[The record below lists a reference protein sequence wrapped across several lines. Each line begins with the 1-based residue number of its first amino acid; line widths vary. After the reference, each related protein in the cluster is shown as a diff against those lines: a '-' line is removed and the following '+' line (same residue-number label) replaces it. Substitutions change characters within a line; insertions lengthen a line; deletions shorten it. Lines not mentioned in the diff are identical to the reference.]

1 MAATTRDLDTEALSV
16 GQRTVLAAIE
26 ASELANLF
34 YFSGGSAL
42 QAAYLHHRKSL
53 DLDFFSRTPVRAEPI
68 LAVFRD
74 AGLATSDQSRVHDRL
89 EMTVV
94 VGAEAVRV
102 EFVHYAFNRVAEP
115 EARFGRIEIDSR
127 RDMLANKLSALIDR
141 FEAKDY
147 ADTLLLLRDGL
158 SLDQGVADCRVKFG
172 WPALEHLLQ
181 QAFARSARLVH
192 WPALVVDL
200 SLEEAKGAF
209 RELARDLIRLP
220 DED

>member
-1 MAATTRDLDTEALSV
+1 MAATTRDLDPEALSL
-16 GQRTVLAAIE
+16 GQRAVLAAIE
-26 ASELANLF
+26 ASELADLF

-42 QAAYLHHRKSL
+42 QAAYLRHRTSL
-53 DLDFFSRTPVRAEPI
+53 DLDFFSRNPVRTDRV

-74 AGLATSDQSRVHDRL
+74 ASLPVSDLSRVHDRL
-89 EMTVV
+89 EMTVA
-94 VGAEAVRV
+94 VGDESVRV
-102 EFVHYAFNRVAEP
+102 EFVHYAFDRVAGA
-115 EARFGRIEIDSR
+115 EAHFGRVEIDSR

-141 FEAKDY
+141 FEPKDY

-158 SLDQGVADCRVKFG
+158 SLDQAVADCRMKFG

-181 QAFARSARLVH
+181 QAFARSARLAH
-192 WPALVVDL
+192 WPALAVDL
-200 SLEEAKGAF
+200 TLEDAKAAF